1 MAAREFISLEAF
13 LGMRESVYYRPW
25 VDPWKV
31 LGWGLEVAG
40 LKSRVVEDGKILEGK
55 VVVLKNVE
63 VWAFSSSC

>member
-1 MAAREFISLEAF
+1 M
-13 LGMRESVYYRPW
+13 YYRPW

-40 LKSRVVEDGKILEGK
+40 LRGRAVEDGKIREGK

-63 VWAFSSSC
+63 VWAFFYLLAGSDSNTGFT